1 MTTKDRMEDL
11 IDVIRAA
18 QAGDLTVRAESTP
31 ATLAPLAQALNNML
45 EGLSQSVSQIAGDA
59 RATLSAAQGLSR
71 ALQAMTTGISR
82 QQIAVAEI
90 ARRLRALEARSDEIG
105 QIVELFD
112 DVTAETNMLALNA
125 AIEASRAGV
134 QGKAFGLVAED
145 VRKLAERSTA
155 ATKDIGAFIQTI
167 IASTNEA
174 NRSIDE
180 ISKLSQDLDT
190 SAQEA
195 DKERASLTVSSNALM
210 QMLAGLRF
218 AGQDEADLTHALL
231 EHKTQLASALA
242 PLAPMLDRAPSALGD
257 ALRRVLAALD
267 QGAENR

>member
-1 MTTKDRMEDL
+1 MTTKDRTEDL
-11 IDVIRAA
+11 LAVIRAA
-18 QAGDLTVRAESTP
+18 QGGDLTVRAEGTTAS
-31 ATLAPLAQALNNML
+31 LAPLAQALNDLL
-45 EGLSQSVSQIAGDA
+45 ESLGRTVSQIVGNTRSALLAAG
-59 RATLSAAQGLSR
+59 GLER
-71 ALQAMTTGISR
+71 ALQNMTTGLSR

-145 VRKLAERSTA
+145 VRKLAERSAA

-167 IASTNEA
+167 VTSTSEA
-174 NRSIDE
+174 NRTIDE
-180 ISKLSQDLDT
+180 ISKLGQDLNG

-195 DKERASLTVSSNALM
+195 SKENASLAEASNALM
-210 QMLAGLRF
+210 QTVAGLRF
-218 AGQDEADLTHALL
+218 AGQEEAELTRALR
-231 EHKTQLASALA
+231 ERKAQVTAALT
-242 PLAPMLDRAPSALGD
+242 PLAPMLDRTPSPLGD
-257 ALRRVLAALD
+257 ALRRVLAALE
-267 QGAENR
+267 QTEP

>member
-1 MTTKDRMEDL
+1 MTTKDHSEDL
-11 IDVIRAA
+11 LDVIRAA
-18 QAGDLTVRAESTP
+18 QGGDLTVRAQGVP
-31 ATLAPLAQALNNML
+31 AALAPLAQALNDML
-45 EGLSQSVSQIAGDA
+45 EGLSETVSQIAGDA

-71 ALQAMTTGISR
+71 ALQTMATGMSR
-82 QQIAVAEI
+82 QQTAVAEI

-145 VRKLAERSTA
+145 VRKLAERSAA
-155 ATKDIGAFIQTI
+155 ATKDIGSFIQTI
-167 IASTNEA
+167 VTSTSEA
-174 NRSIDE
+174 NRTIDE
-180 ISKLSQDLDT
+180 ISKLSQDLGN

-195 DKERASLTVSSNALM
+195 GKESASLTVASNALM
-210 QMLAGLRF
+210 QTVAGLRF
-218 AGQDEADLTHALL
+218 AGQDDADLTRALR
-231 EHKTQLASALA
+231 ERKPQLASALA

-267 QGAENR
+267 QGTENR

>member
-1 MTTKDRMEDL
+1 MTTKKPMEDL
-11 IDVIRAA
+11 LDVIRAA
-18 QAGDLTVRAESTP
+18 QGGDLTVRAQDAP
-31 ATLAPLAQALNNML
+31 ADLAPLAQALNDML
-45 EGLSQSVSQIAGDA
+45 EGLSQTVSQVAGDA
-59 RATLSAAQGLSR
+59 RATVSASQGLAR
-71 ALQAMTTGISR
+71 ALQTMATGMSR
-82 QQIAVAEI
+82 QQTAVAEI

-145 VRKLAERSTA
+145 VRKLAERSAA

-167 IASTNEA
+167 VASTSEA
-174 NRSIDE
+174 NRTIDE
-180 ISKLSQDLDT
+180 ISKLSQDLGT

-195 DKERASLTVSSNALM
+195 GKESASLAVSSNALM
-210 QMLAGLRF
+210 QTLAGLRF
-218 AGQDEADLTHALL
+218 AGQDEGDLTRALR
-231 EHKTQLASALA
+231 ERKAQLTAALA

-267 QGAENR
+267 QGAKDR